1 MAVVNLVKASVG
13 MDLGLDSVN
22 GLQELLKDRLA
33 VLGECGLDL
42 DALLLSL
49 DFDTVCC
56 LVR

>member
-1 MAVVNLVKASVG
+1 MVVVDLVKASVG
-13 MDLGLDSVN
+13 VNLGLDSVN